1 VQDLIDNGMLDEPLD
16 GNHGGIHPKASDY
29 VDSGIPFIM
38 ASDLHEG
45 KIDYTTCKYITQA
58 QANNLRKGFAR
69 AGDVLLTHKATLG
82 RTAVVDNTHDYVV
95 LTPQVTYYRAK
106 TGLSNRYLKYY
117 FDSDEFQT
125 TLHNWGASGST
136 RSYLGITA
144 QKKLPV
150 ILPPLEE
157 QEVIAG
163 TLSALDDKI
172 AVNTKINRHLEQMA
186 QAVFKSWFVDFE
198 PSIPFTKVIQVL
210 GGGTP
215 KTGNAE
221 YWNGDIPFFTP
232 KDVLD
237 TYVLATEKTLTETG
251 LSNCSSRLYPINTV
265 FVTARGTV
273 GKLAIAGRPMA
284 MNQSCYALVGKEGH
298 GQYFVYHLA
307 QYVVENLK
315 HKASGAVFDAIVTR
329 DFESELVPDIQTDE
343 ICSFEKT
350 VTGIYQA
357 IFNNTNEN
365 AHLAALRDA
374 LLPRLISG
382 KLPPPVG

>member
-1 VQDLIDNGMLDEPLD
+1 MQDLIDNGMLDEPLD